1 MFNLTPCK
9 ELEANVDNEGQQDE
23 ELQQSSDLVK
33 RPAGYLQKD
42 TG

>member
-1 MFNLTPCK
+1 MFNLNSK

-23 ELQQSSDLVK
+23 ELQQSSYLVK

>member
-1 MFNLTPCK
+1 M
-9 ELEANVDNEGQQDE
+9 ELEDNVVDNEGQQEE
-23 ELQQSSDLVK
+23 ELQQSSNLVK